1 MEDRLLE
8 SNSSVLVIHDWE
20 RHYYKSMVTRSP
32 ATTCRYQYLLELQTD
47 LREHYAKFYN
57 HGEGTYYDCEIFA

>member
-1 MEDRLLE
+1 MVTSNIYNFCKRYIYLISITNSKAVLEDRLLE

-32 ATTCRYQYLLELQTD
+32 VQ
-47 LREHYAKFYN
+47 
-57 HGEGTYYDCEIFA
+57 

>member
-1 MEDRLLE
+1 MIISTTFVILISKTNSKAVLEDRLLE

-32 ATTCRYQYLLELQTD
+32 VTRCRLL
-47 LREHYAKFYN
+47 RHFAKQQ
-57 HGEGTYYDCEIFA
+57 